1 MAGKL
6 ISVVKAMLS
15 SFEKSD
21 IEGVMA
27 TMGTGGQ
34 GVDELSRAWMRS
46 GAAMR
51 KYFKT
56 VGGSV
61 TNIRSKLTDVHEKV
75 MGDVGIVT
83 CWLEQDYK
91 LGGKSQHIS
100 APTTVVLHRV
110 GGDWKIILFHSI
122 PLPEGG

>member
-6 ISVVKAMLS
+6 ISVFKAMLS
-15 SFEKSD
+15 SFEKMD
-21 IEGVMA
+21 IDGVMA
-27 TMGTGGQ
+27 TMGAGGQ

-46 GAAMR
+46 SAAMR

-56 VGGSV
+56 IGSSV
-61 TNIRSKLTDVHEKV
+61 TAIKSKLTDVHEKV

-83 CWLEQDYK
+83 FWLEQDYK
-91 LGGKSQHIS
+91 LGGKPQHIS
-100 APTTVVLHRV
+100 APTTVVLRRV

-122 PLPEGG
+122 PLPESG

>member
-1 MAGKL
+1 
-6 ISVVKAMLS
+6 
-15 SFEKSD
+15 
-21 IEGVMA
+21 
-27 TMGTGGQ
+27 
-34 GVDELSRAWMRS
+34 
-46 GAAMR
+46 MR

-56 VGGSV
+56 VAGSV
-61 TNIRSKLTDVHEKV
+61 TNIRSKLTDVRENT

-100 APTTVVLHRV
+100 APTTIVLRR
-110 GGDWKIILFHSI
+110 GGGEWKIILFHSI